1 MSLVPMVLEN
11 ENGRERSFD
20 LFSRMLRDRIVF
32 CNGVVEDNMAN
43 LIVAQLLY
51 LESVDP
57 KADIHMYINSPGGQV
72 TSGMAIFDTMNFIT
86 PDVVTI
92 VNGQSCSIGS
102 FLSTAG
108 AKGKRVAMS
117 NARIMIHQPSSGIA
131 RSTVTDMIIQMEETK
146 EMKRRL
152 TQYYADHT
160 GQTYEKMHDLMER
173 DCFMSPEAA
182 KELGLIDHVVGKRSE
197 IGDLW

>member
-11 ENGRERSFD
+11 DNGRERSFD

-57 KADIHMYINSPGGQV
+57 KADIFMYINSPGGQV

-86 PDVVTI
+86 PDVVT
-92 VNGQSCSIGS
+92 VVTGQSCSMGS

-108 AKGKRVAMS
+108 TKGKRIALT
-117 NARIMIHQPSSGIA
+117 NARIMIHQPSSGIG
-131 RSTVTDMIIQMEETK
+131 RSTVTDMEIQMEETK
-146 EMKRRL
+146 ELKRRL

-160 GQTYEKMHDLMER
+160 GQTYEKMHGLMER
-173 DCFMSPEAA
+173 DCFMSPDAA
-182 KELGLIDHVVGKRSE
+182 KELGLIDHVARNRAD
-197 IGDLW
+197 IQHLW